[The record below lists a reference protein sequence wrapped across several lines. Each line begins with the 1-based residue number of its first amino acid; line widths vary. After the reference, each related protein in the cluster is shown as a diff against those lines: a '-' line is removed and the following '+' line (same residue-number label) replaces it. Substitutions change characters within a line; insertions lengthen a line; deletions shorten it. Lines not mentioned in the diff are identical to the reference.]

1 MILSKAHAISRP
13 AMHKQLDHLSVITD
27 LSRIIADSS
36 DPESTLNEIA
46 RLIASTYGPD
56 VCSIYLLTPDRQKL
70 VLKATVGLRP
80 ESVDTVTMSAR
91 EGLTGL
97 TLEQNR
103 PLLIYNP
110 SSHPRFKLFEQ
121 TGEEVFQTFLGI
133 PLVYHQQS
141 LGVLVLQTLKQ
152 GQLSEQGIP
161 VFAAIGS
168 QISSIAAYSGL
179 LQALDKEKAET
190 QKLRDQSLSLDKA
203 WDDTGQRK
211 SLLRGMSVLSGYAR
225 GQAHI
230 LAGGVGFESVE
241 PIQSCH
247 PNVELARFENALQAT
262 VLQTSQL
269 IEELAD
275 LSREDRSILTIHK
288 QLAEDTTFKRK
299 VADRISWGDSAQYA
313 LKQVVMEYVDIFAN
327 VDDPYLQDRGQ
338 DIVDVGENVLRN
350 LLGISPH
357 GTQTFT
363 RDTIVIASDL
373 SATELVALRQP
384 YLKGIILARGGK
396 TSHTV
401 ILAKSFELPIVI
413 QVEDVFDAVREDDDL
428 IIDGW
433 SGLVFR
439 EPNEEIVRE
448 YNRLLQEH
456 KIQAE
461 HLHSLIPLPAVTK
474 DNMRVALGAN
484 IGLFSDLELVH
495 RFNADHIGLYR
506 TEFPF
511 VIRKQLPTE
520 EEQTDLYIQM
530 LEKAQGRRIC
540 FRTLDVGG
548 DKFLSALDYPKED
561 NPFLGWRSI
570 RVSLDLEEMFRQQI
584 RAIIRATEKGPAQL
598 MFPMIVSMHEL
609 ETSLAIVEE
618 ERTRLGARCDLP
630 VGIMLEVPGTVKV
643 LPSMLQLID
652 FVSIGTND
660 LIQYTLAVDRNNP
673 KVASLY
679 TPFHPGVLSIIAEV
693 AEMCQKKNIPVSVCG
708 EAAADPACAYL
719 FLGLGIRSLSMN
731 PSSILQVKAMIRET
745 DTREAA
751 RAADFAM
758 GLTDSEAIR
767 TWAQE
772 QVGY

>member
-1 MILSKAHAISRP
+1 
-13 AMHKQLDHLSVITD
+13 MHHQPDHLSVISD

-36 DPESTLNEIA
+36 HPETTLHEIA
-46 RLIASTYGPD
+46 QLIASTYGPD
-56 VCSIYLLTPDRQKL
+56 VCSIYLLTPDKERL
-70 VLKATVGLRP
+70 VLKATVGLHP
-80 ESVDTVTMSAR
+80 ESVDSVSMSAD

-103 PLLIYNP
+103 PLLIYDP

-121 TGEEVFQTFLGI
+121 TGEEAFQTFLGI

-141 LGVLVLQTLKQ
+141 LGVLVLQTEKQ
-152 GQLSEQGIP
+152 GQLSEKDIP

-179 LQALDKEKAET
+179 LQALDQEKAEAK
-190 QKLRDQSLSLDKA
+190 KLRDKAALQPGDATNLSE
-203 WDDTGQRK
+203 WRK

-225 GQAHI
+225 GHAHI
-230 LAGGVGFESVE
+230 LAGGIGFESVE
-241 PIQSCH
+241 PVQNCH
-247 PNVELARFENALQAT
+247 PNVELARFEYALRST
-262 VLQTSQL
+262 VAQTSQL

-275 LSREDRSILTIHK
+275 LSQEDRSILTIHK
-288 QLAEDTTFKRK
+288 HVAEDTTFKRK
-299 VADRISWGDSAQYA
+299 VADRIGMGDRAEYA
-313 LKQVVMEYVDIFAN
+313 LKQVVMEYMEIFDN

-338 DIVDVGENVLRN
+338 DIVDVGENILRN
-350 LLGISPH
+350 LLGISAH
-357 GTQTFT
+357 RAQTFT
-363 RDTIVIASDL
+363 QNTILIASDL

-384 YLKGIILARGGK
+384 NLKGIILARGGK

-413 QVEDVFDAVREDDDL
+413 QVEDIFDSVREGEDL
-428 IIDGW
+428 LVDGW
-433 SGLVFR
+433 SGLIFR
-439 EPNEEIVRE
+439 EPNEDIERE

-456 KIQAE
+456 QVQAE
-461 HLHSLIPLPAVTK
+461 HLRSLIPLPAVTR
-474 DNMRVALGAN
+474 DDIRINMGAN
-484 IGLFSDLELVH
+484 IGLLSDLEIVH
-495 RFNADHIGLYR
+495 RYNADHIGLYR

-520 EEQTDLYIQM
+520 EEQTDLYIRM
-530 LEKAQGRRIC
+530 IEKAEGRRVC

-584 RAIIRATEKGPAQL
+584 RAIIQAAELGPAQL

-609 ETSLAIVEE
+609 EVALAIVEE
-618 ERTRLGARCDLP
+618 EKKRLNATCALP
-630 VGIMLEVPGTVKV
+630 VGIMLEVPGTVKI
-643 LPSMLQLID
+643 LPNMLPLLD

-679 TPFHPGVLSIIAEV
+679 TPFHPAVLSLIHDAVELCRKHTTPI
-693 AEMCQKKNIPVSVCG
+693 SVCG

-731 PSSILQVKAMIRET
+731 PSSIPQVKAMIRDT
-745 DTREAA
+745 DTRLAA
-751 RAADFAM
+751 QAAQFAL
-758 GLTDSEAIR
+758 GLNDSEAIKI
-767 TWAQE
+767 WAQE
-772 QVGY
+772 QVGI